1 MADKIKRLN
10 KMLNKSG
17 LKGFLKPVENL
28 EDFNFVLVE
37 KIKDRFSN
45 NNELIIKTE
54 DYKALQ
60 ESGKTYPPEIV
71 HFLVIT
77 NKRNAQNI
85 KNTLF
90 VNLNKRN

>member
-28 EDFNFVLVE
+28 EDSHFVLVE

-45 NNELIIKTE
+45 SNELIIKTE
-54 DYKALQ
+54 IIKLYKKVVKLIQ
-60 ESGKTYPPEIV
+60 PK
-71 HFLVIT
+71 
-77 NKRNAQNI
+77 
-85 KNTLF
+85 LF
-90 VNLNKRN
+90 IF

>member
-28 EDFNFVLVE
+28 EDSHFVLVG

-45 NNELIIKTE
+45 SNELIIKTE

-60 ESGKTYPPEIV
+60 ESGKTYPAEIV

-77 NKRNAQNI
+77 NKRNRKI
-85 KNTLF
+85 
-90 VNLNKRN
+90 